1 MTTASWT
8 LKNTPF
14 LSILISQLIST
25 DVPIKRYFNPFAPDA
40 TFHYPL
46 KTCFGN
52 GWVKKKRILQAKH

>member
-40 TFHYPL
+40 AFHYPL

-52 GWVKKKRILQAKH
+52 GWVKQKRILQAKH